1 MNIENPTEFWKT
13 IVKLGPKKQHLIPM
27 EVEDEHG
34 NITDNM
40 NDVFNR
46 SKDDF
51 ASLLATEANLTN
63 EQKEFVANVRMEN

>member
-1 MNIENPTEFWKT
+1 
-13 IVKLGPKKQHLIPM
+13 M

-40 NDVFNR
+40 NDVFNQ